1 MKHMPMISLKNTS
14 MIFQYQSYPRLL
26 SGGVQDFE
34 GGIEIQ
40 AQILAHMLI
49 PETTNRLKVHT
60 FNGAKTC

>member
-1 MKHMPMISLKNTS
+1 

-49 PETTNRLKVHT
+49 PETTDRLKVRS